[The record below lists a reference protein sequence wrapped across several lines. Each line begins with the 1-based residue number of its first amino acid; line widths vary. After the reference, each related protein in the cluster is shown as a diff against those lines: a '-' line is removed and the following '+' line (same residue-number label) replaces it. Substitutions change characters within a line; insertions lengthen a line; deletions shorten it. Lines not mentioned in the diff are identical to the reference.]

1 MSDLPRTYLSG
12 RSGFG
17 SDLLEAWGD
26 LLGSGRRWRL
36 WTSLAVHDIASRYRG
51 SVLGPFWITVTT
63 AAMIGGVGLMYSQLL
78 NTSLHDYIPWL
89 ATGIVFW
96 TLFSQMLIEGCDAFV
111 SSGTIIKQTAIPMLS
126 FIGRMITRN
135 LINFAHQALIVV
147 AVLVWFGLWRKANVP
162 LSLLGLA
169 LVLVNLSWL
178 ALVTGITSARFRDVP
193 QIITALVQIAMFL
206 TPVFWRPET
215 IKAHRFIL
223 DWNPFYHM
231 LEVTRRPLLGEPV
244 KPISYI
250 LLIAAAVLGW
260 ALAFVVFSRTRRRV
274 VHYL

>member
-162 LSLLGLA
+162 LSLVGLA

-250 LLIAAAVLGW
+250 LLIVAAVLGW
-260 ALAFVVFSRTRRRV
+260 ALAFVIFSRTRRRV